1 MANISAAQAAAA
13 YRTNALKTINDAS
26 AMKPS
31 DLSGSNETGSDF
43 LGMVKGAA
51 ETAIDAN
58 RHAEQVSKDAMTGKA
73 DLTDVVTAV
82 ASAEQTLQTVVTV
95 RDKVISAYQEILK
108 MPI

>member
-13 YRTNALKTINDAS
+13 YRTNAMKTINDAS
-26 AMKPS
+26 AIKPG
-31 DLSGSNETGSDF
+31 GSSATNETGSDF

-51 ETAIDAN
+51 QGAIDAN
-58 RHAEQVSKDAMTGKA
+58 RQAEQVSKDALAGKA

-82 ASAEQTLQTVVTV
+82 ASAEQTLRTVVTV